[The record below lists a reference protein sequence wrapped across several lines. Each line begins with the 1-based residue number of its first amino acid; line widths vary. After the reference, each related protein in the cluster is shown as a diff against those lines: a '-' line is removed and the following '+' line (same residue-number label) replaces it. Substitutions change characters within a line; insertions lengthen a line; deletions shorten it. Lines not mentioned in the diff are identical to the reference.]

1 MNSRHISR
9 KNISG
14 FTLIELL
21 VVVAIIGILAAV
33 GVPMYQGYQATAKFN
48 AVKATHKQAV
58 TFISSELTKCGMG
71 KKMDL
76 KASED
81 AYDDTNIAICKSIK
95 DRRDASNLD
104 DLFVAHFNAEQWK
117 NPMLVDQDQAR
128 LNPADPGEGEAGF
141 IHIFGSGNKI
151 FVKTLAIDPDKD
163 PASLDAEV
171 LLKNVIRVE

>member
-58 TFISSELTKCGMG
+58 TFISSEVTKCGMG

-76 KASED
+76 RKKDGETEEPEATSVCKD
-81 AYDDTNIAICKSIK
+81 IAE
-95 DRRDASNLD
+95 RRNAKNLD
-104 DLFVAHFNAEQWK
+104 DLFVNHFIGEKWK

-141 IHIFGSGNKI
+141 IHIFGVGNKI
-151 FVKTLAIDPDKD
+151 FVKTAAIDPDKD
-163 PASLDAEV
+163 PANAVV
-171 LLKNVIRVE
+171 LLKNVIRIE